1 MESRSEPK
9 NVNSHL
15 CVKALGLQ
23 QLLQLVDLPCDVRRL
38 TQNKTDDAIMHESR
52 RQLPSA
58 YSIQLRFAFAR
69 SLSCIR
75 RAALA
80 LKRAGTADETYV
92 TPPPPIMT
100 PLGLGWLRELVVIAA
115 TSTRKHYQKMLET
128 AGP

>member
-1 MESRSEPK
+1 MP
-9 NVNSHL
+9 L
-15 CVKALGLQ
+15 CTRAEDNY
-23 QLLQLVDLPCDVRRL
+23 LQLIQFSFALHLHDL
-38 TQNKTDDAIMHESR
+38 I
-52 RQLPSA
+52 
-58 YSIQLRFAFAR
+58 
-69 SLSCIR
+69 SCIR